1 MRCCAVL
8 RWSLDSQLRALLNKH
23 VLTVPLLCH
32 VVLCVLGCLSC
43 SPVRLCR
50 SGIEEFLPLGPM
62 NDLEQRNYDKMLNEL
77 ADSIQKG
84 IDFVQKRQQQQQR

>member
-1 MRCCAVL
+1 
-8 RWSLDSQLRALLNKH
+8 
-23 VLTVPLLCH
+23 
-32 VVLCVLGCLSC
+32 
-43 SPVRLCR
+43 
-50 SGIEEFLPLGPM
+50 M